1 VGSILLLAG
10 KLVAWFLGLLSSR
23 RESPDTRAAKAEA
36 AAQEATRRLQEAR
49 SARDV
54 ERGMADKI
62 VASRPQEVPPRQE
75 EIHEGDPLF

>member
-1 VGSILLLAG
+1 MGSALLFLG
-10 KLVAWFLGLLSSR
+10 KIIAWFLGLLSSR
-23 RESPDTRAAKAEA
+23 RESPEARAAKAEA
-36 AAQEATRRLQEAR
+36 AAQEASKRLQEAR

-62 VASRPQEVPPRQE
+62 VASRPPEVPSRQE